1 MAKLDITIVPAG
13 AGSGKTHRIE
23 TTLKEWIAN
32 NTVQP
37 DRVVAVTFTEAAA
50 NEMRLRI
57 RQALLRDN
65 HIEEAL
71 ALDRSYISTVHSF
84 GTRLLRENAFA
95 AKLSPSPRL
104 LNDDEKDF
112 LIRME
117 LAREL
122 ARSSE
127 LELIARDLPRF
138 DYRYNPVAQES
149 AEEVFRSTVGSVI
162 DKLRS
167 LGNRSQDPALV
178 TNAKA
183 WISDIYGDT
192 VATKATARK
201 LHAAIEALLAKFPK
215 NMAEF
220 AKSAAGKSAFD
231 NDQSN
236 LIAARDAIRL
246 MTDWP
251 LWQNLRGMRVK
262 KRGDQVSNSYVEL
275 ASRVTEAASILPQL
289 DGPLKDSQNH
299 AAALIGG
306 IQVILKRYAET
317 KRRLEL
323 LDYSDMVVD
332 AETLF
337 REHPEVCDAFACSI
351 DCVIVDEFQDT
362 NPIQF
367 ALLWHIIS
375 RGVRTLIVGDPKQAI
390 MRFQGADARLME
402 ALLDY
407 KGIKI
412 DPLRENWRSVPLIMN
427 FVNVVGKGLFG
438 KQYEALAPK
447 LPARAGSALEAIVF
461 SKRPQRGSGISLVT
475 LRASHVAHRIIELLA
490 DERTAVYD
498 KRLSAKRRIEPR
510 DIAVL
515 CRTNDGLEAYAVT
528 LRDHGIKVKL
538 DAGDWFS
545 TDEVQI
551 LLHAASYAANT
562 SDRHAALFLATSPLG
577 RIPLEAALKSLVNDE
592 PINLPLLARL
602 SALAPSLKP
611 LTLDTQIIR
620 LIAELELYSWALTT
634 SDPTQARANIVKFEA
649 SAREF
654 GTAHRD
660 TLAAAGIH
668 GYGIKTF
675 LAWLRH
681 RAETPDL
688 DGQPTTGDDADAV
701 ELVTWHSSKGREWPI
716 VVVTQLDNGIEPRL
730 PNQSIGYKGFKD
742 IGEILAVADLRYA
755 PNFAAPEQN
764 ANFKEALNP
773 DEQNDA
779 RRLLYVV
786 LSRARETLILEWPD
800 YALSGKDTD
809 EIKPSYARLLHVDCG
824 LKIDAAGASC
834 KGNKLPMRLTRIT
847 TGELAETI
855 DDGASKPVRREGI
868 GRVAI
873 RRAPI
878 VLPTRPDTISPSL
891 LIQSAEPTATKEIAV
906 HRYAE
911 PIVVPAGLYSDAAEQ
926 GTVLHHC
933 VRTLL
938 LRPDLSEA
946 LFASVGVSLPEETKT
961 AIKQSASG
969 LRALLDRLGIT
980 IIGTEVSILAK
991 RPDGAVMN
999 GLIDLLGRSSKGLF
1013 VLDHKS
1019 DLIEDP
1025 IASASTYFPQL
1036 SAYFKGLTS
1045 VDSNAGSV
1053 DVAINWLSL
1062 GAIALFDRSCF

>member
-23 TTLKEWIAN
+23 TTLTQWIAEGI
-32 NTVQP
+32 VQP

-65 HIEEAL
+65 RIEEAL

-84 GTRLLRENAFA
+84 GARLLRENAFA

-127 LELIARDLPRF
+127 LALIARDLPRF
-138 DYRYNPVAQES
+138 DYWYNPVAQES
-149 AEEVFRSTVGSVI
+149 AEEVFRGTVGTVI

-167 LGNRSQDPALV
+167 LGNRSLDPALV
-178 TNAKA
+178 TNARA

-192 VATKATARK
+192 VATKAAARK
-201 LHAAIEALLAKFPK
+201 LHAAVEALLAKFPK
-215 NMAEF
+215 SMAEL

-231 NDQSN
+231 NDHSN
-236 LIAARDAIRL
+236 LMAVRDAARL

-251 LWQNLRGMRVK
+251 LWQSLRDMRVK
-262 KRGDQVSNSYVEL
+262 KRGDQVSDSYVEL

-289 DGPLKDSQNH
+289 DGPLKDAQNH

-306 IQVILKRYAET
+306 IQAILKRYTET

-323 LDYSDMVVD
+323 LDYSDMVVE
-332 AETLF
+332 AEALF
-337 REHPEVCDAFACSI
+337 RDHPEACDAFARSI

-375 RGVRTLIVGDPKQAI
+375 RGVRTLIVGDLKQAI

-407 KGIKI
+407 KGIQIK
-412 DPLRENWRSVPLIMN
+412 PLRENWRSVPLIMN
-427 FVNVVGKGLFG
+427 FVNSVGKGLFG
-438 KQYEALAPK
+438 RHYEALTPK
-447 LPARAGSALEAIVF
+447 LPARTDSALEAIIF
-461 SKRPQRGSGISLVT
+461 SKRPQRGTGISLVSV
-475 LRASHVAHRIIELLA
+475 RASHVAHRIVQLLA
-490 DERTAVYD
+490 DKNVTVYD
-498 KRLSAKRRIEPR
+498 KRLRAKRRIEPR
-510 DIAVL
+510 DVAVL
-515 CRTNDGLEAYAVT
+515 CRTNDGLTAYAET
-528 LRDHGIKVKL
+528 LRGYGIKVKL

-551 LLHAASYAANT
+551 LVHAASYAANT

-577 RIPLEAALKSLVNDE
+577 RIPLEAALKSLVDDE
-592 PINLPLLARL
+592 PINLPLLAKL
-602 SALAPSLKP
+602 SALAPSLMP
-611 LTLDTQIIR
+611 LTIDAQITR
-620 LIAELELYSWALTT
+620 LIAELELYDWALTT

-654 GTAHRD
+654 VTAHRD

-668 GYGIKTF
+668 GYGTETF

-701 ELVTWHSSKGREWPI
+701 ELVTWHSAKGREWPI
-716 VVVTQLDNGIEPRL
+716 VVVSQLDNGIEPRL
-730 PNQSIGYKGFKD
+730 PSQSIGYKSFKD

-755 PNFAAPEQN
+755 PSFAAPEQN
-764 ANFKEALNP
+764 AKFKGVLNP
-773 DEQNDA
+773 EELNDA

-786 LSRARETLILEWPD
+786 LTRARETLILEWPE
-800 YALSGKDTD
+800 YALAGKSPE

-824 LKIDAAGASC
+824 LNIDAAGASF
-834 KGNKLPMRLTRIT
+834 KGSKLPMRLTRVM
-847 TGELAETI
+847 TGELPEMI
-855 DDGASKPVRREGI
+855 DDAASKAVRREGI

-878 VLPTRPDTISPSL
+878 VPPTRPDTVSPSL
-891 LIQSAEPTATKEIAV
+891 FVPSAERAAPKEITV
-906 HRYAE
+906 HRYGE
-911 PIVVPAGLYSDAAEQ
+911 PIVVPAGLFSDAAEQ

-969 LRALLDRLGIT
+969 LRALLDRLCIT
-980 IIGTEVSILAK
+980 IIGTEVPIMAK
-991 RPDGAVMN
+991 RLDGAVVN
-999 GLIDLLGRSSKGLF
+999 GLIDLLGRGPRGLF
-1013 VLDHKS
+1013 LLDHKS
-1019 DLIEDP
+1019 DRVKDP
-1025 IASASTYFPQL
+1025 VASAAAYFPQL
-1036 SAYFKGLTS
+1036 SAYVEGLIGINP
-1045 VDSNAGSV
+1045 DLAPAEAG
-1053 DVAINWLSL
+1053 INWLSL
-1062 GAIALFDRSCF
+1062 GAIAFFSQNL